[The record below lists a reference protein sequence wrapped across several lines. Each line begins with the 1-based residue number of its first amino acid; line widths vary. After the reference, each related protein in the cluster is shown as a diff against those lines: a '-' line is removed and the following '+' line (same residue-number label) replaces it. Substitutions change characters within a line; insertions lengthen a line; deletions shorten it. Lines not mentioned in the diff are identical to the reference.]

1 MTREE
6 ILEVLKDC
14 MEIIMAKR
22 MKKNTV
28 KNGKDRTQR
37 RYEALAMK
45 SEKLGSK
52 IIMLLVDKGITAESL
67 FIQTYALAKAL
78 GTLKAVARS
87 QHFYTDL
94 ILNELTPLF
103 TKDAKKILN
112 EIIDENNLKL

>member
-6 ILEVLKDC
+6 ILEVLDNC
-14 MEIIMAKR
+14 IEIIMAKR
-22 MKKNTV
+22 KKTA

-37 RYEALAMK
+37 RYEALAMR

-52 IIMLLVDKGITAESL
+52 MIMLLVDQGYSAESL

-103 TKDAKKILN
+103 IKDAKNILSD
-112 EIIDENNLKL
+112 IIEENKLEL